1 MNNTQNRK
9 IAQVTDKTLIVGVD
23 IGGEKHFARAI
34 VARGFEVSKKPFPFM
49 NTEDG
54 FDSFVSWAYNLAD
67 SHKLTKIMVA
77 MEPTGH
83 YWFTFVAFLKKYDV
97 QVVLVAPQHVK
108 HSKEMDDNTQ
118 EKDDRKDPIVIARLV
133 PEGRYLIPYIPEDV
147 YAELRA
153 AFNRRCEL
161 VEEQVQIVN
170 RMTRWFDIYFP
181 EYRKVYGRIDAKTGI
196 IILKKAPL
204 PADILCIGVDGIRQI
219 WKDAKIRGYG
229 SKKAK
234 QLFAAAEHSVGMEG
248 CTSVRWN
255 LWQLLEEYELVE
267 KQLNDILQLIEGCLY
282 QIPGADKLLKV
293 PGAGLVTVAG
303 FLSEVGDIK
312 RFADPKQIQ
321 KLAGL
326 AVVENSSGK
335 RKGLPGI
342 SKRGRSRLRWV
353 LFQLARSMVMF
364 NPEMK
369 AYHQYYTTRKDNPL
383 KKLQSLIAIA
393 ARIARIF
400 YGMLKN
406 GTEYD
411 PTMVMKDFNK
421 AVMA

>member
-49 NTEDG
+49 STEDG

-229 SKKAK
+229 PKKAK

-312 RFADPKQIQ
+312 RFSDPKQIQ

-369 AYHQYYTTRKDNPL
+369 TYHQYYTTRKDNPL

-421 AVMA
+421 AVVA

>member
-49 NTEDG
+49 STEDG

-67 SHKLTKIMVA
+67 SHKLTKVMIA

-83 YWFTFVAFLKKYDV
+83 YWFTFAAFLKRYDV

-133 PEGRYLIPYIPEDV
+133 PEGRYLIPYIPKDV

-161 VEEQVQIVN
+161 VEEQVRIAN
-170 RMTRWFDIYFP
+170 RMIRWFDIYFP

-196 IILKKAPL
+196 MILKRAPL
-204 PADILCIGVDGIRQI
+204 PADILGIGVDGICQI
-219 WKDAKIRGYG
+219 WKDAKVRGYG
-229 SKKAK
+229 PKKAK
-234 QLFAAAEHSVGMEG
+234 QLFTAAEHSVGMKG
-248 CTSVRWN
+248 GASVRWN

-267 KQLNDILQLIEGCLY
+267 RQLNDILQLIEGCLY
-282 QIPGADKLLKV
+282 QISGADKLLKV
-293 PGAGLVTVAG
+293 PGAGLITVAG

-312 RFADPKQIQ
+312 RFSDSKQIQ

-400 YGMLKN
+400 YGMLKS

-411 PTMVMKDFNK
+411 PTMVMKDYNK
-421 AVMA
+421 AVAA

>member
-1 MNNTQNRK
+1 MNNTQNQK

-34 VARGFEVSKKPFPFM
+34 LARGFEVSKKPFPFM
-49 NTEDG
+49 STGDG
-54 FDSFVSWAYNLAD
+54 FDSFVSWAYNLAN
-67 SHKLTKIMVA
+67 SHKLTKIMIA

-83 YWFTFVAFLKKYDV
+83 YWFTFAAFLKRYDV
-97 QVVLVAPQHVK
+97 HVVLVAPQHVK

-161 VEEQVQIVN
+161 VEEQVRIAN
-170 RMTRWFDIYFP
+170 RMIRWFDIYFP

-196 IILKKAPL
+196 MILKRAPL
-204 PADILCIGVDGIRQI
+204 PADILGIGVDGICQI
-219 WKDAKIRGYG
+219 WKDAKVRGYG
-229 SKKAK
+229 PKKAK

-248 CTSVRWN
+248 CASVRWN

-267 KQLNDILQLIEGCLY
+267 RQLNDILHLIEGCLY

-293 PGAGLVTVAG
+293 PGAGLITVAG

-312 RFADPKQIQ
+312 RFSDPKQIQ

-421 AVMA
+421 AVAA

>member
-1 MNNTQNRK
+1 MNNTQNQK

-34 VARGFEVSKKPFPFM
+34 LARGFEVSKKPFPFM
-49 NTEDG
+49 STGDG
-54 FDSFVSWAYNLAD
+54 FDSFVSWAYNLAN
-67 SHKLTKIMVA
+67 SHKLTKIMIA

-83 YWFTFVAFLKKYDV
+83 YWFTFAAFLKRYDV

-161 VEEQVQIVN
+161 VEEQVRIAN
-170 RMTRWFDIYFP
+170 RMIRWFDIYFP

-196 IILKKAPL
+196 MILKRAPL
-204 PADILCIGVDGIRQI
+204 PADILGIGVDGICQI
-219 WKDAKIRGYG
+219 WKDAKVRGYG
-229 SKKAK
+229 PKKAK

-248 CTSVRWN
+248 CASVRWN

-267 KQLNDILQLIEGCLY
+267 RQLNDILQLIEGCLY
-282 QIPGADKLLKV
+282 QISGADKLLKV
-293 PGAGLVTVAG
+293 PGAGLITVAG

-312 RFADPKQIQ
+312 RFSDSKQIQ

-421 AVMA
+421 AVAA